1 MRAAALVR
9 HPGMRIAVAVPVS
22 VLLVYSVVVDGV
34 RRPLLAGVLLGIGF
48 LLALVTLAL
57 VDDGRELPMW
67 WQATATVIGVGL
79 LPLLLVEALAA
90 PVATFSLL
98 FVVVLIVGAFTYQAS
113 VRVPLLA
120 WTLLAWLGALWWDGL
135 HDLDLLLLHVG
146 AGGLIALSVMQ
157 TADSLEQA
165 VAGAGAAAEAA
176 ERRAEL
182 LSRTLSVH
190 TLERDGVLQAV
201 IDGLEDVGF
210 AAVSLRVPVDG
221 RLELAAGLGLHGRL
235 AQEIEADEQLPG
247 LALSSGQ
254 VEIVHDRAQLDEL
267 GIEHEAVGA
276 IAMPVVVG
284 ERVEAVVT
292 AITTD
297 GPIRA
302 YQREAIELLAELAA
316 RGLRRARTFASDE
329 QTVAELQRLESR
341 TQDFV
346 STVSHEL
353 RTPLTVVQG
362 LGRTLRERWD
372 DLDPQRRGD
381 LLRRVDANAARL
393 AEMVRSLLDTS
404 AFEEG
409 RITLQ
414 PQPIEVRGLLADLL
428 HRLANVTAAHPTH
441 IRIAE
446 DLWVRADRALLGH
459 VLENLLTNTA
469 KHTAQGTRI
478 DITAEPVGENHVEIA
493 VVDDGPGIP
502 AEDLPHV
509 RDRFYRGGDP
519 ISRPPGGLGLGLALV
534 SQILAAHDS
543 GLEITS
549 EEGQGARFAFRL
561 ERARPP
567 DAQEPTPGE
576 SG

>member
-1 MRAAALVR
+1 VSAPSLVS
-9 HPGMRIAVAVPVS
+9 HPGMRVALSLPVS
-22 VLLVYSVVVDGV
+22 VLFAYAVVVGGV
-34 RRPLLAGVLLGIGF
+34 RRPVLAIVLLGVV
-48 LLALVTLAL
+48 LALTLATLAL
-57 VDDGRELPMW
+57 ANRERDMPAW
-67 WQATATVIGVGL
+67 WQATATVIGVGV
-79 LPLLLVEALAA
+79 LPVLLVEALAA

-98 FVVVLIVGAFTYQAS
+98 FVVVLIVGAFTYQAN
-113 VRVPLLA
+113 VRVPLLV
-120 WTLLAWLGALWWDGL
+120 WTLLAWTAALWWDGL
-135 HDLDLLLLHVG
+135 HELDLLLLHVG

-157 TADSLEQA
+157 TADALEQA
-165 VAGAGAAAEAA
+165 VAGAGGAAEAA

-182 LSRTLSVH
+182 LSRTLAVH
-190 TLERDGVLQAV
+190 TLEREEVLQAV

-221 RLELAAGLGLHGRL
+221 RLELAAGLGLREPLARRL
-235 AQEIEADEQLPG
+235 EADEQLPG
-247 LALSSGQ
+247 RALASGQ
-254 VEIVHDRAQLDEL
+254 VEIIHDRRRLDEL
-267 GIEHEAVGA
+267 GVEPEAVGA
-276 IAMPVVVG
+276 IAMPVVVDG
-284 ERVEAVVT
+284 HVEAVVT

-302 YQREAIELLAELAA
+302 YQREAIELLADLAA
-316 RGLRRARTFASDE
+316 RGLRRARIYASDE
-329 QTVAELQRLESR
+329 QTVTELQRLESR

-362 LGRTLRERWD
+362 LGRTLRDRWD
-372 DLDPQRRGD
+372 DLDPDRRTD
-381 LLRRVDANAARL
+381 LLRRVNANAARL

-414 PQPIEVRGLLADLL
+414 PQPIEVRVLLADLL

-441 IRIAE
+441 VRIAE
-446 DLWVRADRALLGH
+446 DLWVWADRSLLGH
-459 VLENLLTNTA
+459 VLENLLTNTS

-478 DITAEPVGENHVEIA
+478 DIIAEPVGEQHVEIA

-519 ISRPPGGLGLGLALV
+519 LSRPAGGLGLGLALV
-534 SQILAAHDS
+534 SQILAAHGS
-543 GLEITS
+543 ELEITS

-561 ERARPP
+561 ERAWPS
-567 DAQEPTPGE
+567 DQQGPTSDE

>member
-1 MRAAALVR
+1 MRAGLLTR
-9 HPGMRIAVAVPVS
+9 HPGMRIAIAVPVC
-22 VLLVYSVVVDGV
+22 VLLVYSVVADGV
-34 RRPLLAGVLLGIGF
+34 RRPVLAGVLLGIGL

-57 VDDGRELPMW
+57 VNDGQELPAW

-79 LPLLLVEALAA
+79 LPLLLVEALAV
-90 PVATFSLL
+90 PVPTFSLL
-98 FVVVLIVGAFTYQAS
+98 FVVVLVVGAFTYHA
-113 VRVPLLA
+113 RARGPLLA

-146 AGGLIALSVMQ
+146 AGGLIAVSVMQ
-157 TADSLEQA
+157 TADALEQA

-176 ERRAEL
+176 ERRADL
-182 LSRTLSVH
+182 LSRTLAVH
-190 TLERDGVLQAV
+190 TLERDEVLQAI

-235 AQEIEADEQLPG
+235 AQVIDTGEHLPG
-247 LALSSGQ
+247 RALSSGQ
-254 VEIVHDRAQLDEL
+254 VEIVHDRARLDEL
-267 GIEHEAVGA
+267 EIEPEAVGA
-276 IAMPVVVG
+276 IAMPVVVS

-316 RGLRRARTFASDE
+316 RGLRRARIYASDE

-381 LLRRVDANAARL
+381 LLRRVDANATRL

-409 RITLQ
+409 RITVQ
-414 PQPIEVRGLLADLL
+414 PQPIEVRRLFSDLL
-428 HRLANVTAAHPTH
+428 HRLANVAAAHPTH
-441 IRIAE
+441 VRIAE
-446 DLWVRADRALLGH
+446 DLWVWADRSLLGH

-478 DITAEPVGENHVEIA
+478 DITAEPVGEQYVEIA
-493 VVDDGPGIP
+493 VLDDGPGIP
-502 AEDLPHV
+502 ARDLPHV
-509 RDRFYRGGDP
+509 RDRFYRGGEP
-519 ISRPPGGLGLGLALV
+519 LSRPPGGLGLGLALV
-534 SQILAAHDS
+534 SQILAAHGS
-543 GLEITS
+543 ELEISS

-561 ERARPP
+561 ERTQPAPP
-567 DAQEPTPGE
+567 QDTYG
-576 SG
+576 

>member
-1 MRAAALVR
+1 MTPASLLR
-9 HPGMRIAVAVPVS
+9 HPGMRVALSLPVS
-22 VLLVYSVVVDGV
+22 VLLVYAVVAGGV
-34 RRPLLAGVLLGIGF
+34 RRPVLVVGLLGIV
-48 LLALVTLAL
+48 LVLTLATIAL
-57 VDDGRELPMW
+57 ANDERDVPAW

-79 LPLLLVEALAA
+79 LPVLLVEALAA
-90 PVATFSLL
+90 PVAAFSLL
-98 FVVVLIVGAFTYQAS
+98 FVVVLIVGAFTYEPG
-113 VRVPLLA
+113 VRAPLLV
-120 WTLLAWLGALWWDGL
+120 WTLLAWTGALWWEGL
-135 HDLDLLLLHVG
+135 REVDLLLLHVG
-146 AGGLIALSVMQ
+146 AGSLIAISVAQ
-157 TADSLEQA
+157 TTEALQKA
-165 VAGAGAAAEAA
+165 VAGAGGSAEAA

-182 LSRTLSVH
+182 LSRTLEVH
-190 TLERDGVLQAV
+190 TLERDEVLHAV

-221 RLELAAGLGLHGRL
+221 RLELAAGLGLHGQLTRQL
-235 AQEIEADEQLPG
+235 EPDEQLPG
-247 LALSSGQ
+247 RALASRR
-254 VEIVHDRAQLDEL
+254 VEIVHDRRRLDEL
-267 GIEHEAVGA
+267 GVEPEAVGA
-276 IAMPVVVG
+276 IAMPVVVDG
-284 ERVEAVVT
+284 RVEAVVT

-316 RGLRRARTFASDE
+316 RGLRRARVYALDE

-362 LGRTLRERWD
+362 LGRTLRDRWE
-372 DLDPQRRGD
+372 DLDSERRGD
-381 LLRRVDANAARL
+381 LVRRVDANAARL

-414 PQPIEVRGLLADLL
+414 PQSLEVRALLADLL
-428 HRLANVTAAHPTH
+428 HRLAHVTAAHPTH
-441 IRIAE
+441 VRIAE
-446 DLWVRADRALLGH
+446 DLWVWADPAMLGH

-478 DITAEPVGENHVEIA
+478 DITAEPVGEQHVEIA

-502 AEDLPHV
+502 DEDLPHV

-519 ISRPPGGLGLGLALV
+519 VSRPAGGLGLGLALV
-534 SQILAAHDS
+534 SQILAAHGSDLS
-543 GLEITS
+543 ISS
-549 EEGQGARFAFRL
+549 EEGEGARFAFRL
-561 ERARPP
+561 ERTQPAGPSQAY
-567 DAQEPTPGE
+567 D
-576 SG
+576 

>member
-1 MRAAALVR
+1 MNADSLLRYPGMRAALS
-9 HPGMRIAVAVPVS
+9 VPVAIL
-22 VLLVYSVVVDGV
+22 VLYAVVVGGV
-34 RRPLLAGVLLGIGF
+34 RRPVLAIVLLGIV
-48 LLALVTLAL
+48 LALTLVTLAL
-57 VDDGRELPMW
+57 AKDERDVPAW
-67 WQATATVIGVGL
+67 WQSTATVIGVGL
-79 LPLLLVEALAA
+79 LPVLLVEALAA

-98 FVVVLIVGAFTYQAS
+98 FVVVLIVGAFTYQDR

-120 WTLLAWLGALWWDGL
+120 WTLLAWTGALWWDGL

-157 TADSLEQA
+157 TADALLQA
-165 VAGAGAAAEAA
+165 VVGAGGSAEAA

-182 LSRTLSVH
+182 LSRTLAVH
-190 TLERDGVLQAV
+190 TLEREEVLQAV

-210 AAVSLRVPVDG
+210 AAVSLRVPVDS
-221 RLELAAGLGLHGRL
+221 RLELAAGLGLHGGL
-235 AQEIEADEQLPG
+235 PQEIDPDEELPG
-247 LALSSGQ
+247 RALASRQ
-254 VEIVHDRAQLDEL
+254 VEIVHDRARLDEL
-267 GIEHEAVGA
+267 GIEPEAVGA
-276 IAMPVVVG
+276 IAMPVVVDG
-284 ERVEAVVT
+284 RVDAVVT
-292 AITTD
+292 AITID

-302 YQREAIELLAELAA
+302 YQREAIELLADLAA
-316 RGLRRARTFASDE
+316 RGLRRARTYASDE

-362 LGRTLRERWD
+362 LGRTLRDRWD
-372 DLDPQRRGD
+372 DLDPDRRRD

-409 RITLQ
+409 RITLH
-414 PQPIEVRGLLADLL
+414 PQRIEVRALLADLL
-428 HRLANVTAAHPTH
+428 HRLAHVTAAHPTH
-441 IRIAE
+441 VRIAE
-446 DLWVRADRALLGH
+446 DLWVRADRSLLGH

-469 KHTAQGTRI
+469 KHTPQGTRI
-478 DITAEPVGENHVEIA
+478 DIIAEPVGEQHVEIA

-502 AEDLPHV
+502 AGDLPHV

-519 ISRPPGGLGLGLALV
+519 LSRPAGGLGLGLALV

-543 GLEITS
+543 ELEISS

-561 ERARPP
+561 ERVQPP
-567 DAQEPTPGE
+567 DDRE
-576 SG
+576 